1 MPSESQLAD
10 FLTKALPAKH
20 FNHLIRQLNL
30 GGSESA
36 ASLAQVEE
44 MNQVK
49 KSLLPILL
57 IASVAQARRVVQP
70 FDITLRIGETCAP
83 IETRCVKSVPPLV
96 RSSCDIPADRCLRR
110 FQATRD
116 FLRSFNNCLPTRIK
130 RSTYSQELSH
140 LGKIVLAAGTDFVSS
155 RFRETVEEMAL
166 TLTRELLVGAK
177 SGTMTEFFAKFP
189 FFERV
194 KSDVCRTSDN
204 ACADNYAASRT
215 AEVIK
220 QFVSSRDAYEQHQ
233 VMESIAGLGLLVSLY
248 QSCTRGQVNVRA
260 LGELTGKFELYRY
273 ETNKAVLK
281 QVITYQQ
288 DPEAIR
294 FIFDH
299 LEDTHWTRDLL
310 TDPYFYVVALGA
322 LGSTTAI
329 GCAVLYLRRASST
342 ARRSTISELQVMQS
356 TIREDVKETIRREQL
371 SIQGLYINPTEPK
384 DIAPRENQPPPPPPC
399 PRVYN
404 SQPLATF
411 VGPGGPESSTSYM

>member
-1 MPSESQLAD
+1 
-10 FLTKALPAKH
+10 
-20 FNHLIRQLNL
+20 L

-57 IASVAQARRVVQP
+57 FASVAQARRVVQP

-83 IETRCVKSVPPLV
+83 IETRCVESVPPLV

-166 TLTRELLVGAK
+166 TLAREPLPGAK
-177 SGTMTEFFAKFP
+177 SGAMTEVFAKFP

-204 ACADNYAASRT
+204 ACTDNYAASQT
-215 AEVIK
+215 AEVMK
-220 QFVSSRDAYEQHQ
+220 QFVSSRDVYE
-233 VMESIAGLGLLVSLY
+233 
-248 QSCTRGQVNVRA
+248 
-260 LGELTGKFELYRY
+260 
-273 ETNKAVLK
+273 
-281 QVITYQQ
+281 
-288 DPEAIR
+288 
-294 FIFDH
+294 
-299 LEDTHWTRDLL
+299 
-310 TDPYFYVVALGA
+310 
-322 LGSTTAI
+322 
-329 GCAVLYLRRASST
+329 
-342 ARRSTISELQVMQS
+342 
-356 TIREDVKETIRREQL
+356 
-371 SIQGLYINPTEPK
+371 
-384 DIAPRENQPPPPPPC
+384 
-399 PRVYN
+399 
-404 SQPLATF
+404 
-411 VGPGGPESSTSYM
+411 